1 LNDYLHLV
9 RQYAIAVLLAVFAT
23 MLVFSLAP
31 GAGTAAFLLGLAIV
45 AARMIFR
52 SRPATG
58 AGRFGER
65 PSTSVARAVAVA
77 GNSASGPTTRPEG
90 EPRGLPAWLRL
101 SIAVLIEHESH
112 VEGMLALVRR

>member
-1 LNDYLHLV
+1 LNDYFHLV
-9 RQYAIAVLLAVFAT
+9 RQYTIAVLLAVFTA

-52 SRPATG
+52 SRPETG
-58 AGRFGER
+58 AGRFKER
-65 PSTSVARAVAVA
+65 PPRSLATAAASA
-77 GNSASGPTTRPEG
+77 GVSASAVVSRPEA
-90 EPRGLPAWLRL
+90 ETRGLPAWLRL
-101 SIAVLIEHESH
+101 SIAVLIEHESN